1 MSEAGAELSGL
12 DRPSLDRPGFD
23 LPEAVRSLALRC
35 GAREDE
41 PGRAVLLSQT
51 GFMRNA
57 AEDRPIHFTA
67 RETIQLGATEF
78 LWTAGCEPM
87 NLLTVK
93 DELHG
98 EEGKLSLLAF
108 GAVPLFPAIGGLQA
122 TRGETM
128 RYLAELPWAPDAI
141 LHNRELSWHA
151 LDSRTLLVSAGK
163 GDLYSRVVLKLGD
176 DGLVC
181 AVRAE
186 GRPRREG
193 RRFVERSWRGRFSA
207 YQERHGRVVPGRGEV
222 GWVVEGSSFDCWVGE
237 LQDWRIQ

>member
-1 MSEAGAELSGL
+1 MTEAGA
-12 DRPSLDRPGFD
+12 D
-23 LPEAVRSLALRC
+23 LPEAVRNLALRC
-35 GAREDE
+35 GARADE
-41 PGRAVLLSQT
+41 PCQTVALSQS
-51 GFMRNA
+51 GFMRNG
-57 AEDRPIHFTA
+57 AEDRPIRFTA
-67 RETIQLGATEF
+67 KETIQLGATEF
-78 LWTAGCEPM
+78 QWIAGCEPL

-93 DELHG
+93 DELHA
-98 EEGKLSLLAF
+98 EQGKLSLLAF
-108 GAVPLFPAIGGLQA
+108 GAVPLFPAIAGLEA

-141 LHNRELSWHA
+141 LHNRELSWSA

-163 GDLYSRVVLKLGD
+163 GALHSRVVLKLGD

-181 AVRAE
+181 AVMAE

-222 GWVVEGSSFDCWVGE
+222 GWVVDGAGFDGWVGE
-237 LQDWRIQ
+237 LQDWRLQ

>member
-1 MSEAGAELSGL
+1 MMEVCTGL
-12 DRPSLDRPGFD
+12 PG
-23 LPEAVRSLALRC
+23 AVRSLALRC

-41 PGRAVLLSQT
+41 PGRAVMLSQT
-51 GFMRNA
+51 GFMRNG
-57 AEDRPIHFTA
+57 AEDRPISFTA
-67 RETIQLGATEF
+67 EETIQLGVTEF
-78 LWTAGCEPM
+78 RWAARCEPM

-93 DELHG
+93 DELLG
-98 EEGKLSLLAF
+98 EQGKLSLLAF
-108 GAVPLFPAIGGLQA
+108 GAVPLFPAIAGPQA

-141 LHNRELSWHA
+141 LHNSELTWRT

-163 GDLYSRVVLKLGD
+163 GALYSRVVLKLGD

-181 AVRAE
+181 AVHAE
-186 GRPRREG
+186 DRPRREG
-193 RRFVERSWRGRFSA
+193 RHFVERNWRGRFSA

-222 GWVVEGSSFDCWVGE
+222 GWVVEGSGFDCWVGE

>member
-1 MSEAGAELSGL
+1 MIAAGV
-12 DRPSLDRPGFD
+12 D

-35 GAREDE
+35 GAQADE
-41 PGRAVLLSQT
+41 PSQAVMLSQT
-51 GFMRNA
+51 GFMRNSV
-57 AEDRPIHFTA
+57 DNHPIRFTA
-67 RETIQLGATEF
+67 KETIRLGVTEF
-78 LWTAGCEPM
+78 QWTAGCEPL

-98 EEGKLSLLAF
+98 EQGRLSLLAF
-108 GAVPLFPAIGGLQA
+108 GAVPLLPAIAGLEA

-151 LDSRTLLVSAGK
+151 LDSRTFLVSAGK
-163 GDLYSRVVLKLGD
+163 GALYSRVVLKLGD
-176 DGLVC
+176 EGLVS
-181 AVRAE
+181 AVLAE

-207 YQERHGRVVPGRGEV
+207 YQERQGRVVPGRGEV
-222 GWVVEGSSFDCWVGE
+222 GWVVDGSGFDSWVGE
-237 LQDWRIQ
+237 LQDWRIE

>member
-1 MSEAGAELSGL
+1 MTEAGAH
-12 DRPSLDRPGFD
+12 

-41 PGRAVLLSQT
+41 PRTAVVLSQT
-51 GFMRNA
+51 GFMRNGE
-57 AEDRPIHFTA
+57 EDRPIHFTA
-67 RETIQLGATEF
+67 KETIRLEVTEF
-78 LWTAGCEPM
+78 LWRAGCEPL

-93 DELHG
+93 DELQG
-98 EEGKLSLLAF
+98 EQGKLSLLAF
-108 GAVPLFPAIGGLQA
+108 GAVPLFPAICGLEA

-141 LHNRELSWHA
+141 LHNRELVWRA
-151 LDSRTLLVSAGK
+151 LDSRTFLVSTGK
-163 GDLYSRVVLKLGD
+163 GALYSRVVLKLGD

-181 AVRAE
+181 SVLAE

-207 YQERHGRVVPGRGEV
+207 YQERHGRVVPGLGEV
-222 GWVVEGSSFDCWVGE
+222 GWVVEGSGFDSWVGE

>member
-1 MSEAGAELSGL
+1 MIAAGV
-12 DRPSLDRPGFD
+12 D
-23 LPEAVRSLALRC
+23 LPEAVRSLAFRC
-35 GAREDE
+35 GARADE
-41 PGRAVLLSQT
+41 PGQAVMLSQT
-51 GFMRNA
+51 GFMRNGA
-57 AEDRPIHFTA
+57 DDHPIRFTA
-67 RETIQLGATEF
+67 KETIRLGATEF
-78 LWTAGCEPM
+78 QWTAGCEPL

-98 EEGKLSLLAF
+98 EQGRLSLFAF
-108 GAVPLFPAIGGLQA
+108 GAVPLFPAVAGLEA

-141 LHNRELSWHA
+141 LHNRELTWHA

-163 GDLYSRVVLKLGD
+163 GALYSRVVLKLGD
-176 DGLVC
+176 EGLVS
-181 AVRAE
+181 AVLAE

-222 GWVVEGSSFDCWVGE
+222 GWVVDGSGFDSWVGE